1 MPKCTALSPMVL
13 HDPQDIGFPGVFT
26 VILNGAARAAEFLF
40 LVEWTSERWKSVA
53 SRKPKP
59 VETRELKPVASR
71 KPEGS
76 LKASVPSLVALYI
89 YLKRLNYF
97 EFIIRRQVA

>member
-1 MPKCTALSPMVL
+1 MNSILEQFGIYVNIKRCCPGCRVPVSCKVDFKTLEVSNFTKSIGSRKPKP
-13 HDPQDIGFPGVFT
+13 
-26 VILNGAARAAEFLF
+26 
-40 LVEWTSERWKSVA
+40 VA

-59 VETRELKPVASR
+59 VASRKPKPVASR

-89 YLKRLNYF
+89 SD
-97 EFIIRRQVA
+97 AT